1 MNTKY
6 ILLIDDN
13 DIDNFISHHIISKAK
28 IAERITIKSSAIE
41 ALEFLNELK
50 DDFEQFPDFIFL
62 DIAMPLMDGFGFLN
76 EAVKFSKIIQNQ
88 CFVAMLSS
96 SVNQNDIK
104 RSMQYPFVKKF
115 FNKPLK
121 PDMLKEIN

>member
-1 MNTKY
+1 MNTKH

>member
-1 MNTKY
+1 MKTKH

-13 DIDNFISHHIISKAK
+13 DIDNFISHHIISKAE

>member
-1 MNTKY
+1 MKTKH

>member
-1 MNTKY
+1 MNTKH

-76 EAVKFSKIIQNQ
+76 EAVKFPKIIQNQ

-104 RSMQYPFVKKF
+104 RSMQYPFVKKY